1 MTLARALVGA
11 RMGAHMGAHM
21 GEFGGD
27 QAAGLR
33 RLFGRGQSR
42 IVTFA
47 AGNVGVGKSIS
58 VANLASA
65 LARQGKEVLVL
76 DENTGNNVAA
86 RFGFVAPY
94 DLYHVIDGDMPL
106 ADVLLAV
113 APGVRV
119 LPAAHA
125 VQKLARLSATQQLA
139 LLESFG
145 EMKQPADVILV
156 DASLDH
162 PLGFSPLGLAAN
174 DTVVVVSATG
184 ASITEAYALIKKVS
198 LGYSRK
204 HFRIL
209 VNRVKSAEEAEAI
222 HGNIEQ
228 VTRSRGLA
236 RLDYA
241 GYVPIDEHL
250 RQASGLRQPVLGMF
264 PDAPSA
270 KAYRGLARDLLE
282 WPSPDSEAGGL
293 EHFVQHL
300 LHLSQ
305 RIDPIAIHA

>member
-1 MTLARALVGA
+1 MA
-11 RMGAHMGAHM
+11 
-21 GEFGGD
+21 EYGGD

-33 RLFGRGQSR
+33 RLFGHGQSR

-47 AGNVGVGKSIS
+47 AGSLGVGKSVT

-65 LARQGKEVLVL
+65 LARQGKEVIVL

-86 RFGFVAPY
+86 LFGFSASH
-94 DLYHVIDGDMPL
+94 DLLHVVNREKTLDGI
-106 ADVLLAV
+106 LLSV
-113 APGVRV
+113 APGVRI
-119 LPAAHA
+119 LPAVHA
-125 VQKLARLSATQQLA
+125 VQKLAHLSAAQQLA

-145 EMKQPADVILV
+145 EMRQPADVILV

-184 ASITEAYALIKKVS
+184 DSITEAYALIKKVS

-209 VNRVKSAEEAEAI
+209 VNRVRKPGEAEAI
-222 HGNIEQ
+222 HGNIAQ
-228 VTRSRGLA
+228 LARSRGLA
-236 RLDYA
+236 KLDYA
-241 GYVPIDEHL
+241 GHVPLDEHL
-250 RQASGLRQPVLGMF
+250 RQAMRQCQPVLAIY

-270 KAYRGLARDLLE
+270 KAYRGLARDLTE
-282 WPSPDSEAGGL
+282 WPAPESEAGGL
-293 EHFVQHL
+293 EHFVEHL